1 MPNYDFIIAAL
12 NVKEEEIESI
22 DVLKENDQ
30 LIIHLT
36 LVDKKPTCPYCGNT
50 TVIKGHSINKIHITD
65 IVSLNSI
72 ILFHKRRYM
81 CKSCQKTFMEH
92 NPFGPH
98 KTNVSWITLIAI
110 MKDLACLNLTYK
122 DIAERHHVSITRVQL
137 YLDSFLKVPRLPL
150 PSSIGIDELHSN
162 LAKYRSPYLG
172 ILVDNEN
179 RDLLDILPSRSK
191 EQLSRYFNRIPRE
204 ERLNVKY
211 VTTDLWDP
219 YRDIA
224 KIYFPNAKIAADPFH
239 VVKNLMDGFTKH
251 RISIMNQVPY
261 GSTSYYLL
269 KTWHRLLESDY
280 NFDPYAPKKYNKHFK
295 QELNYYD
302 LLELIL
308 KIDTN
313 LKSAYELKEEYRKF
327 NQETTCENAREKFD
341 EIYNAFIKADLPYY
355 HNFIIILKDWK
366 EEIINSFDRNNNNQK
381 QTNALA
387 ENMNEKLRIMINNS
401 NGLGNFERFRARA
414 LYALNKKVHYTIT
427 DKFSSNKTSKK
438 PRGKYNKKN

>member
-12 NVKEEEIESI
+12 NIKDEEIKNL
-22 DVLKENDQ
+22 DVVKDNEH

-36 LVDKKPTCPYCGNT
+36 LIDKKPTCPYCGGKC
-50 TVIKGHSINKIHITD
+50 VIKGHSINKIHITD
-65 IVSLNSI
+65 IVSLDTI
-72 ILFHKRRYM
+72 ILFNKRRYI

-92 NPFGPH
+92 NPFGPS
-98 KTNVSWITLIAI
+98 KTNVSWITLVSI
-110 MKDLACLNLTYK
+110 MKDLAHLNLTYK
-122 DIAERHHVSITRVQL
+122 DIADRHHVSITRVQS

-172 ILVDNEN
+172 IIVDNEN

-191 EQLSRYFNRIPRE
+191 EQLSRYFSRIPRK

-211 VTTDLWDP
+211 VTTDLWEP

-224 KIYFPNAKIAADPFH
+224 KIYFPNAKVAADPFH
-239 VVKNLMDGFTKH
+239 VVKNLMDCFT
-251 RISIMNQVPY
+251 RYRVSIMNQVPY
-261 GSTSYYLL
+261 GSTDYYLL

-280 NFDPYAPKKYNKHFK
+280 NFDPYASKKYNKHFR

-308 KIDTN
+308 KIDPN
-313 LKSAYELKEEYRKF
+313 LKLAYELKEKYRKF
-327 NQETTCENAREKFD
+327 NQEATSDNARDKFN
-341 EIYNAFIKADLPYY
+341 EIYDDFIKADLPFYY
-355 HNFIIILKDWK
+355 NFMVILKRWK
-366 EEIINSFDRNNNNQK
+366 EEITNSFDRTRDNYK
-381 QTNALA
+381 QSNALA
-387 ENMNEKLRIMINNS
+387 ENINEKLRIMINNS
-401 NGLGNFERFRARA
+401 NGLANFDRFRARA

-427 DKFSSNKTSKK
+427 DTFSSKKTQKK
-438 PRGKYNKKN
+438 PRGKYNKKH